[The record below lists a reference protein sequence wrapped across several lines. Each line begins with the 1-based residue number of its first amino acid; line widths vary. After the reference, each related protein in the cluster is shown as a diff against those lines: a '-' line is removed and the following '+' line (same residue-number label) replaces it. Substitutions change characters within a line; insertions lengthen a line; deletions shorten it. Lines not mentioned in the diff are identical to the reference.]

1 MGLNTTTEKINDYEG
16 SKNKRCGCKQIYE
29 LLISTINNHCS
40 TLLKGSL
47 YQTCRD
53 SQYDQSVPCC
63 ADIAGTMLGMI
74 YCTLQRFTY
83 KGLCSLLVLIA
94 AMNAVTVTHDKAIQ
108 DNHQPSYTK
117 KQEYVDTLSCCL
129 QV

>member
-16 SKNKRCGCKQIYE
+16 SKNKRYGCKQIYK
-29 LLISTINNHCS
+29 LLISTIKNDCS
-40 TLLKGSL
+40 ALLKGSL

-53 SQYDQSVPCC
+53 SQYDQSVACC

-74 YCTLQRFTY
+74 YCALQCFTY